1 MADFKWLRN
10 PTLAN
15 GKTTWYVSHRGLDS
29 GDGGDGTAQ
38 NPYKTIA
45 QATSEGAAGDN
56 IMLDDG
62 VWSQQ
67 RTLNSRAFSWWGNG
81 ATVIDGA
88 TTTEMTIYADEFSF
102 LTMQNFF
109 TALGSAFHFKIFN
122 YCKLENIPQF
132 GTVSNSIAA
141 NNSLLINVA
150 PWRGV
155 VQTSPSY
162 NNIYVNCFTNIAY
175 VANPTSFFRNNV
187 ITGGAV
193 RVNGIYSD
201 YNNYTTLAIPTDDGA
216 NANSIN
222 NATTG
227 QTEADYFNN
236 PALGDYT
243 AKVGSA
249 NLGAGFNKQDIGF
262 SLGLTMYASDSIFE
276 VINGAE
282 WRNVHYDNDCFKIT
296 QRDRAVASATSTTLE
311 LFTDAESTD
320 DYYNGLIVGIIDGT
334 GVGQMREITDYVG
347 ATKVATVPAW
357 DTIPDGTSRY
367 TITGVVISA
376 DKDFGEPVKISRNHN
391 FANYGYNESAPSV
404 WTEFMAINPLVSSF
418 GLKFS
423 DFDDLSTRDWY
434 YIGTN
439 GLTLAG
445 DGVGDA
451 DDTFTSGKPIHI
463 RYAKLQIPLIF
474 QFEP

>member
-1 MADFKWLRN
+1 MSWKWLRN

-15 GKTTWYVSHRGLDS
+15 GKPTWYVSHRGD
-29 GDGGDGTAQ
+29 DTTGDGTAQ

-45 QATSEGAAGDN
+45 KATSEGAALDN

-67 RTLNSRAFSWWGNG
+67 RTLNNIRFSWWGNG
-81 ATVIDGA
+81 NTVIDGEE
-88 TTTEMTIYADEFSF
+88 TTQMTIYEDEFSF

-109 TALGSAFHFKIFN
+109 TTFSSVFPSKIFN

-132 GTVSNSIAA
+132 STASNSIAA
-141 NNSLLINVA
+141 NNSLLINVS
-150 PWRGV
+150 PWRNV

-162 NNIYVNCFTNIAY
+162 NNIYVNCFMG
-175 VANPTSFFRNNV
+175 NPYPATSTSFFRNNV
-187 ITGGAV
+187 IIGGSV
-193 RVNGIYSD
+193 SVNGIYSD
-201 YNNYTTLAIPTDDGA
+201 FNNYTTSAIPTINGA

-222 NATTG
+222 DASTG
-227 QTEADYFNN
+227 QTAADYFNN

-243 AKVGSA
+243 AKAGSA

-296 QRDRAVASATSTTLE
+296 QRDRAVAAATSTTLT
-311 LFTDAESTD
+311 LFTDAETTD

-334 GVGQMREITDYVG
+334 GAGQMREILDYDG
-347 ATKVATVPAW
+347 TTLVATVEAW
-357 DTIPDGTSRY
+357 DIIPDGTSRY

-391 FANYGYNESAPSV
+391 FANYGHNEANPGV

-423 DFDDLSTRDWY
+423 DFDDLSTKDWY
-434 YIGTN
+434 YMGTN

-451 DDTFTSGKPIHI
+451 DDTFASGRAIHI